1 MKLANLSFKNATV
14 KWWRSLTLGFFIF
27 SVSMVMILSSSFIL
41 AAKNKVEKVV
51 SNGVAGHME
60 IRSDRS
66 TEGDMVSQYSQ
77 GWDALT
83 PIRSQ
88 HIESI
93 QGLLDKNYVGVETH
107 LLARQSVFLTLEGK
121 REETMLI
128 GIDPGFISYKDAFLL
143 TQGSYLDP
151 ARNDQILLTE
161 EQANAFRVKAG
172 DKITITSKNM
182 YGMNATIELE
192 VTGIGNFIMLSLFS
206 YKACYTS
213 SDAVRQITGMEP
225 GEATDIILFLEGRS
239 ENEPVIN
246 NLAEDIK
253 KLGIPCSV
261 TKGQKLE
268 SDDLKVSDID
278 FGDSSDEENG
288 VQLSGCDEMGQTFKG
303 VSDTMFT
310 MLNILIIF
318 LIIIVSILIINLVYM
333 AGLERYREIGTLRA
347 IGFTKSQV
355 ICIFMGEILA
365 VSVLSCLAGV
375 LLGSGIILTLGM
387 AGVASPIPALDFI
400 MGKTLNLEIDV
411 KSILTNIALII
422 CFSFAASFYPAYKAC
437 SIDPADALRT
447 V

>member
-27 SVSMVMILSSSFIL
+27 SVSIVMILSSSFIT

-51 SNGVAGHME
+51 SNGVAGHIE

-66 TEGDMVSQYSQ
+66 AEGDMVAQYSQ
-77 GWDALT
+77 GWDALA
-83 PIRSQ
+83 PVSSR

-93 QGLLDKNYVGVETH
+93 QGLLDKNYAGVETH
-107 LLARQSVFLTLEGK
+107 LLARQSAFLTADGK

-128 GIDPGFISYKDAFLL
+128 GMDPGFISYKDAFLL

-161 EQANAFRVKAG
+161 EQANAFSVKTG

-182 YGMNATIELE
+182 YGMNSRTELE

-213 SDAVRQITGMEP
+213 SDAVRRITGMEP
-225 GEATDIILFLEGRS
+225 DEATDMILFLEDGPGNGS
-239 ENEPVIN
+239 VMNHLADDIN
-246 NLAEDIK
+246 D
-253 KLGIPCSV
+253 LGIPCSV

-268 SDDLKVSDID
+268 SGDLKVSDID
-278 FGDSSDEENG
+278 FGDSSNEEDG
-288 VQLSGCDEMGQTFKG
+288 VQLSGCDEMGRTFKG
-303 VSDTMFT
+303 VSDTMFV

-347 IGFTKSQV
+347 IGFTRAQV
-355 ICIFMGEILA
+355 IGIFMGEILA

-375 LLGSGIILTLGM
+375 LLSSGVVFTLGM

-400 MGKTLNLEIDV
+400 MGKTLNLEIDI
-411 KSILTNIALII
+411 KSILTNAALII
-422 CFSFAASFYPAYKAC
+422 CFSFAASFYPAYRAC
-437 SIDPADALRT
+437 SIDPAAALRT